1 LTGHNF
7 TISKQEG
14 IWIFAMVVWSIVSI
28 FIIFLTLL
36 LFNNIRT
43 WVVELMINGDV
54 HLFNQDAISWDSVTL
69 LKIDN
74 ISDNELGDWNFLNGS
89 ISTSVDTNLLVVD
102 FFPEVQEVSFLLP
115 VTETCDDADKH
126 KSGVNG

>member
-7 TISKQEG
+7 TIGKQEG

-36 LFNNIRT
+36 LFYNIRT

-102 FFPEVQEVSFLLP
+102 FFPELQELSFFLP

-126 KSGVNG
+126 KTGVNG

>member
-1 LTGHNF
+1 
-7 TISKQEG
+7 
-14 IWIFAMVVWSIVSI
+14 
-28 FIIFLTLL
+28 
-36 LFNNIRT
+36 
-43 WVVELMINGDV
+43 MINGDV

-74 ISDNELGDWNFLNGS
+74 ISDNELGDWDFLNGS

-102 FFPEVQEVSFLLP
+102 FFPELQELSFFLP

-126 KSGVNG
+126 KTGVNG